1 MRRTGPPHRSNALQP
16 HRFKPQRK
24 WERTVVWELKNK
36 IVLVE
41 IASVRGGTSL
51 LPVGTR
57 SDVVLDVGETGH

>member
-1 MRRTGPPHRSNALQP
+1 M
-16 HRFKPQRK
+16 
-24 WERTVVWELKNK
+24 VWELKNK